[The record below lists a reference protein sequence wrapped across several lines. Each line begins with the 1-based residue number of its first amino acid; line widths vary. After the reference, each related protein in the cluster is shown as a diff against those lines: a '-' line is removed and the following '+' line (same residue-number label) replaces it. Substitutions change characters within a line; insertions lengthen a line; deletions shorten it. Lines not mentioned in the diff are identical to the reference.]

1 MKVTKFKEHT
11 MKKTFKILAVLVSA
25 AMLFAGCAQPVPEKG
40 DNETEKHT
48 QTQIK
53 DEAMLSLADAVP
65 ERPQSASDI
74 QQGFNVDLLK
84 TLSGMQDGNLF
95 YSSMSIN
102 SAMTMAYFGAQ
113 GDTQKEIAQA
123 LGYGDMSPEEVAGY
137 QKYLLQSYEDTG
149 DTTFTSA
156 NSLWVDDEIA
166 AKQSYID
173 TMRDVFDTMVK
184 NIDLQSPGAA
194 DELNSWIDDAT
205 NGMIDKLFEQD
216 DASLASAAMVLM
228 NAIYF
233 NGDWTMP
240 FDPERTMD
248 AAFNGS
254 THQSQVSMMMSNE
267 DVMGHKGDDYTS
279 VFLPY
284 GEDERFAMVA
294 LLPDDMD
301 AFVSSLDAQ
310 KLNAVLTT
318 FETQQ
323 DPVLSLP
330 VFELEEKI
338 KLKDVLRSLGI
349 QKAFTDGADF
359 SPVSDTPLAIDEVLH
374 KARIKVDEQGTEAAA
389 VTAVI
394 IRATGAMLDRFEFVA
409 DKPFLFFI
417 VDTQNELT
425 LFTGKVMDLD

>member
-1 MKVTKFKEHT
+1 
-11 MKKTFKILAVLVSA
+11 
-25 AMLFAGCAQPVPEKG
+25 
-40 DNETEKHT
+40 
-48 QTQIK
+48 
-53 DEAMLSLADAVP
+53 
-65 ERPQSASDI
+65 
-74 QQGFNVDLLK
+74 
-84 TLSGMQDGNLF
+84 
-95 YSSMSIN
+95 
-102 SAMTMAYFGAQ
+102 
-113 GDTQKEIAQA
+113 
-123 LGYGDMSPEEVAGY
+123 
-137 QKYLLQSYEDTG
+137 
-149 DTTFTSA
+149 
-156 NSLWVDDEIA
+156 
-166 AKQSYID
+166 
-173 TMRDVFDTMVK
+173 
-184 NIDLQSPGAA
+184 
-194 DELNSWIDDAT
+194 
-205 NGMIDKLFEQD
+205 
-216 DASLASAAMVLM
+216 
-228 NAIYF
+228 
-233 NGDWTMP
+233 
-240 FDPERTMD
+240 
-248 AAFNGS
+248 
-254 THQSQVSMMMSNE
+254 
-267 DVMGHKGDDYTS
+267 MGHKGDDYTS

-294 LLPDDMD
+294 VLPDDMD
-301 AFVSSLDAQ
+301 AFLSSLDAQ

-425 LFTGKVMDLD
+425 LFTGRVMDLD